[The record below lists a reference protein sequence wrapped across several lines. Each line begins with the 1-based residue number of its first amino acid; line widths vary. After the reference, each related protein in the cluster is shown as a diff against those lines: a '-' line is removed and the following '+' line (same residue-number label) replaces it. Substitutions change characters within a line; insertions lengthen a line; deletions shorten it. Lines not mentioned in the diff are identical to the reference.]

1 MKKLGLIFIIMTMVL
16 TCSISF
22 AEDGTPEDSYNNGY
36 DDGYDDGYNA
46 GKNSVK
52 AKTPLVKIIQPEDII
67 EVEPGAIIEFK
78 LRFKNES
85 NDKAMS
91 LHITPQIEDNKAL
104 VYERPLEYSTTV
116 ALKAKSE
123 GTCTFKI
130 KTSED
135 AKIGTYA
142 LKLKLEY
149 KNASNELFTRDDVAY
164 FKINAEKSKPIINVS
179 NIVLSS
185 QDLKYGDKFIAS
197 FDISNIGESD
207 AKDVE
212 LRLDG
217 FTDSGIMPLDSK
229 DYSYLGT
236 IGGRKTV
243 NQKFNFI
250 ISDDIATKDNTITA
264 TITYKGFDDKEYT
277 TSKKIFITGVKLK
290 PKSSGDKEEVKDE
303 TKYAKPKTIISS
315 YSVNP
320 NNIIAGDNF
329 TFSFTFKNTSREKA
343 IRNVKVTISSK
354 EGCFIITRGSN
365 TFYVENVG
373 ASQSVSKNIELKAKQ
388 DLTSN
393 SYELS
398 LNFEYEDYNGVEYSS
413 IETINIPVTEYSKL
427 VINSIN
433 IGEGYIGQPTS
444 LSFDYVNM
452 GKATVSNLQASVE
465 GDFEGMQEQ
474 NYIGNIQ
481 AGNSDYYDIEVK
493 PTKDGI
499 NYGTLVLSFEDS
511 SGRVNLVKKEFQGT
525 AFEEEIPNEEN
536 MPIGEDASIPE
547 EQGQHFEIWQ
557 IVLYGAGALVVSFVL
572 TYIITKKILMKKFE
586 DDI

>member
-16 TCSISF
+16 TCSIGF

-135 AKIGTYA
+135 SKIGTYA

>member
-1 MKKLGLIFIIMTMVL
+1 MKKLGLIFIIVTMVL
-16 TCSISF
+16 VSSLTF
-22 AEDGTPEDSYNNGY
+22 ADEKTVEDAYN
-36 DDGYDDGYNA
+36 DGYDDGYNA
-46 GKNSVK
+46 GKNSAK
-52 AKTPLVKIIQPEDII
+52 AKTPLVKIKQSEDIP

-104 VYERPLEYSTTV
+104 IYERPLEYATTV
-116 ALKAKSE
+116 ALKANSE

-130 KTSED
+130 RTSEE
-135 AKIGTYA
+135 AKMGTYA

-149 KNASNELFTRDDVAY
+149 KNASNEVFTRDDVTY
-164 FKINAEKSKPIINVS
+164 FKIITEKSKPIINVS

-185 QDLKYGDKFIAS
+185 QNLKYGDRFIAS

-212 LRLDG
+212 LKLEG

-236 IGGRKTV
+236 IEGRNTV
-243 NQKFNFI
+243 NQKFNFV
-250 ISDDIATKDNTITA
+250 ISDDIETKDNTITA

-277 TSKKIFITGVKLK
+277 ASKKIYITGVKLK
-290 PKSSGDKEEVKDE
+290 PKSSGDKETDNDDV
-303 TKYAKPKTIISS
+303 KYAKPKTIISS
-315 YSVNP
+315 YSINP
-320 NNIIAGDNF
+320 NNLVAGDDF

-343 IRNVKVTISSK
+343 IRNVKVTVSSK

-365 TFYVENVG
+365 TFYIESVG
-373 ASQSVSKNIELKAKQ
+373 ASQSVSKKIDLKAKQ

-393 SYELS
+393 SYELN
-398 LNFEYEDYNGVEYSS
+398 LNFEYEDYNGAEYNS

-427 VINSIN
+427 VINGIN
-433 IGEGYIGQPTS
+433 ISEGYVGQPSS

-452 GKATVSNLQASVE
+452 GKATISNLQASVE
-465 GDFEGMQEQ
+465 GDFEGVQEQ

-493 PTKDGI
+493 PTKEGI
-499 NYGTLVLSFEDS
+499 NVGTLILSFEDS
-511 SGRVNLVKKEFQGT
+511 SGRVNSVKKEFQGE
-525 AFEEEIPNEEN
+525 AFTEEIPTDID
-536 MPIGEDASIPE
+536 MPIGEDIPAPE
-547 EQGQHFEIWQ
+547 EQGTTFETWQ
-557 IVLYGAGALVVSFVL
+557 IVLSGIGTLLVSFVL
-572 TYIITKKILMKKFE
+572 TFIITKKILMKKFE
-586 DDI
+586 EDI